1 MGTVSVAAF
10 RSRHGA
16 GACDCRCRGD
26 EADSEDCCSHAADG
40 REEEVC
46 EEEAGEEEG
55 CEVAEKGQEEEERE
69 EASLPGRQ
77 AQEGPAQEQGCGRGG
92 EEEGGEDEGFG
103 EGHLQGPHA
112 QLLWRP
118 SRARAR

>member
-1 MGTVSVAAF
+1 MGDPLRTVSVAAF

-55 CEVAEKGQEEEERE
+55 CEEAEEGQEEGRE
-69 EASLPGRQ
+69 EDEKEEEEEEEEGEEGALRRRQ
-77 AQEGPAQEQGCGRGG
+77 AQEGPAQEQG
-92 EEEGGEDEGFG
+92 
-103 EGHLQGPHA
+103 
-112 QLLWRP
+112 
-118 SRARAR
+118 

>member
-1 MGTVSVAAF
+1 MGDPLRTVSVAAF

-55 CEVAEKGQEEEERE
+55 CEEAEEGQEEGRE
-69 EASLPGRQ
+69 EAEKEEEEEGEEEEKEEEEEEEGEEGALRRRQ
-77 AQEGPAQEQGCGRGG
+77 AQEGPAQEQGCDRGR
-92 EEEGGEDEGFG
+92 
-103 EGHLQGPHA
+103 
-112 QLLWRP
+112 
-118 SRARAR
+118 

>member
-55 CEVAEKGQEEEERE
+55 CEEAEKGQEEEGRE
-69 EASLPGRQ
+69 EAEEEEEEEKGEEKEEEEEEEEEEGEEGSLPGRQ
-77 AQEGPAQEQGCGRGG
+77 AQEGPAQEQGCGR
-92 EEEGGEDEGFG
+92 
-103 EGHLQGPHA
+103 
-112 QLLWRP
+112 
-118 SRARAR
+118 